1 MVKNYSLKYWII
13 SRLVIIALVGAAV
26 FGINSIFFFVEQK
39 KLSATANLIEDAN
52 ALLGTAKLDKS
63 IFTNEL
69 KKERQ
74 RCAEIIPIQCE
85 EFVKQIIE
93 LKARNDDYLAVLI
106 KTFGERDDSIT
117 INQLIKLDNIIHQLT
132 KESFGMSFDIAK
144 QKKIRTAKD
153 YILYL
158 KTNPEI
164 YDSPKFNLLSTE
176 LLEKVEITY
185 DAIITFAK
193 TQPKNNLMKQKKL
206 ADNLFFTLII
216 FELTVFIIVSGMD
229 IWNNLSDKKNL
240 KEEFQLNLI
249 IKKRTQPFI
258 IIIFMQF
265 SFSMAIIIMSQI
277 VLSLESKSVINA
289 HCQKL
294 NLQNIF
300 LYNQISTNSVQKIF
314 NVFSNS
320 FKLPNYCQ
328 EILPRHEKKEL
339 AKLLQTDVNAVETG
353 ELMRFYA
360 DSYSTIE
367 TIDSDLLKNLI
378 LCIIVSNVIV
388 LSLEALK
395 IKTEGKNLSFHK

>member
-1 MVKNYSLKYWII
+1 
-13 SRLVIIALVGAAV
+13 
-26 FGINSIFFFVEQK
+26 
-39 KLSATANLIEDAN
+39 
-52 ALLGTAKLDKS
+52 
-63 IFTNEL
+63 
-69 KKERQ
+69 
-74 RCAEIIPIQCE
+74 
-85 EFVKQIIE
+85 
-93 LKARNDDYLAVLI
+93 
-106 KTFGERDDSIT
+106 
-117 INQLIKLDNIIHQLT
+117 
-132 KESFGMSFDIAK
+132 
-144 QKKIRTAKD
+144 
-153 YILYL
+153 
-158 KTNPEI
+158 
-164 YDSPKFNLLSTE
+164 
-176 LLEKVEITY
+176 
-185 DAIITFAK
+185 
-193 TQPKNNLMKQKKL
+193 
-206 ADNLFFTLII
+206 
-216 FELTVFIIVSGMD
+216 
-229 IWNNLSDKKNL
+229 
-240 KEEFQLNLI
+240 
-249 IKKRTQPFI
+249 
-258 IIIFMQF
+258 
-265 SFSMAIIIMSQI
+265 MSQI

>member
-1 MVKNYSLKYWII
+1 MSKNYSLKYWII
-13 SRLVIIALVGAAV
+13 SRLVIIALAGAAV
-26 FGINSIFFFVEQK
+26 FGINSIFFFIEQK
-39 KLSATANLIEDAN
+39 KLSATANLIENAN

-63 IFTNEL
+63 IFTTEI

-74 RCAEIIPIQCE
+74 RCSEIIPSQCE

-93 LKARNDDYLAVLI
+93 LKTRNDDYLAVLI
-106 KTFGERDDSIT
+106 KTFGERDDSIA
-117 INQLIKLDNIIHQLT
+117 INQLNKLDNIIHKLT
-132 KESFGMSFDIAK
+132 KESFGMTFDIAK

-164 YDSPKFNLLSTE
+164 YDSPKFNLLSNE

-185 DAIITFAK
+185 DAIIAFAK
-193 TQPKNNLMKQKKL
+193 TQPKNDLMKQKKL

-216 FELTVFIIVSGMD
+216 FELTVFIIVSGID
-229 IWNNLSDKKNL
+229 IWNNLSDKKKL
-240 KEEFQLNLI
+240 KEEFQLNSI
-249 IKKRTQPFI
+249 IKKRTHPFI
-258 IIIFMQF
+258 IVIFMQF
-265 SFSMAIIIMSQI
+265 SFALAIIIMSQI
-277 VLSLESKSVINA
+277 VLSIESKSVVNA

-300 LYNQISTNSVQKIF
+300 LYNQISTNSLQNIF
-314 NVFSNS
+314 DIFSNS

-328 EILPRHEKKEL
+328 GLLPRHERKEL
-339 AKLLQTDVNAVETG
+339 AKLLQTDVNAAETG

-360 DSYSTIE
+360 DSYSNIE
-367 TIDSDLLKNLI
+367 TIDSDLMKNII

-395 IKTEGKNLSFHK
+395 IKAESKKN